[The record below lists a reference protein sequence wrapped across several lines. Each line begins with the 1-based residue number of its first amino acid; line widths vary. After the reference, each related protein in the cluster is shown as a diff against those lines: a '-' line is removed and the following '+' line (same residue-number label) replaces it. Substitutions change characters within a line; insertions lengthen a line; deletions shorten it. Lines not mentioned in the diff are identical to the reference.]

1 MIIVRRSEE
10 RGHAATGWL
19 DTRHT
24 FSFASYQ
31 DPQHMGVSVL
41 RVINQD
47 IVAPGTGFAPHRHD
61 NMEILT
67 HVLRGAVSHRD
78 SMGNEVKVEAGEFQL
93 MSAGTGVTH
102 SEYNRGSEELE
113 LLQIWLYPNAHNTE
127 PGYQQKRF
135 PDVETL
141 QLVVSPDGANDSL
154 RIRQKARIWRGHL
167 AAGQHAEHR
176 LEGKNGWVQMIRGS
190 LGLDATTTLH
200 DGDGAA
206 IHAEPVLTFHAQAES
221 EFLLFDLP

>member
-1 MIIVRRSEE
+1 MITIRRSEE

-19 DTRHT
+19 DSRHS

-31 DPQHMGVSVL
+31 DPRYMGASVL

-47 IVAPGTGFAPHRHD
+47 IVAPGTGFPPHRHD

-67 HVLRGAVSHRD
+67 YVLRGAVSHRD
-78 SMGNEVKVEAGEFQL
+78 SMGNEVKVAAGEFQL

-102 SEYNRGSEELE
+102 SEYNRGGEELE
-113 LLQIWLYPNAHNTE
+113 FLQVWLYPNVHNTE

-135 PDVETL
+135 PEGRGL
-141 QLVVSPDGANDSL
+141 QLVVSPDGAEDSL
-154 RIRQKARIWRGHL
+154 RLRQKARIWRGRL
-167 AAGQHAEHR
+167 EAGCLAEHR
-176 LEGKNGWVQMIRGS
+176 LEGKTAWLQMVRGS
-190 LGLDATTTLH
+190 LETDGTTLH
-200 DGDGAA
+200 AGDGAE
-206 IHAEPVLTFHAQAES
+206 IRDEPVLKFLAQADS